1 MTMAAETKIAR
12 WKLVLGY
19 GAFSLVAFLVC
30 LFITFPYDTLRR
42 RAVDAAADAGYALR
56 IGSLRPG
63 LRGLTATQV
72 RLSKVP
78 NGMTPELRNMLN
90 SSTAMLPGADELG
103 EPLNIDSV
111 AVRPTLLPLGLA
123 FHADLLGGSLSGNA
137 GGLSDV
143 WVAMKLSNL
152 DTSAGNLKG
161 FSGMDLTGKLNGSL
175 EIAMPKTRGQADL
188 SQANGQLS
196 LDTRELLIQGGN
208 VTVPMYGQPTPMD
221 LPKIALGDL
230 DARIRIEKGLATV
243 ETLRTKSE
251 DLEVQGSGTVKLA
264 ARMDVSQPDITFKLR
279 AEPEFVKRLGLLG
292 AGLSILPQDKEDPK
306 IRVAHLGGFFNRPTF
321 GPPRQQPRQAPDTG
335 R

>member
-1 MTMAAETKIAR
+1 MTMAAETKKAR
-12 WKLVLGY
+12 WKLALGY
-19 GAFSLVAFLVC
+19 GAFSLVAFLLC
-30 LFITFPYDTLRR
+30 LSLTFPYDTLRR

-78 NGMTPELRNMLN
+78 NGMTPELQSMLN
-90 SSTAMLPGADELG
+90 SGTNMLPGPDELG

-111 AVRPTLLPLGLA
+111 SVRPTLLPLGVA
-123 FHADLLGGSLSGNA
+123 FHASLLGGSISGTA

-143 WVAMKLSNL
+143 QVAVKLSNL

-175 EIAMPKTRGQADL
+175 DLTLPKTRGQPDL
-188 SQANGQLS
+188 SKADGQLS

-230 DARIRIEKGLATV
+230 DARIRIEKGLGTV
-243 ETLRTKSE
+243 ESLRTKSE

-264 ARMDVSQPDITFKLR
+264 ARLDVSQPDLTFKLR

-292 AGLSILPQDKEDPK
+292 AGLTILPPDKEDPK
-306 IRVAHLGGFFNRPTF
+306 FRVAHLSGFFNRPTF
-321 GPPRQQPRQAPDTG
+321 GPARQQPR
-335 R
+335 

>member
-19 GAFSLVAFLVC
+19 GAFSLVAFILC
-30 LFITFPYDTLRR
+30 LFLTFPYDTLRQ
-42 RAVDAAADAGYALR
+42 RAVEAAADGGYALR

-72 RLSKVP
+72 HLSKVP
-78 NGMTPELRNMLN
+78 NGMTPELLTLL
-90 SSTAMLPGADELG
+90 SSGTKMLPGPEELG

-111 AVRPTLLPLGLA
+111 AVRPTLLPLGVA
-123 FHADLLGGSLSGNA
+123 FHASLLSGSISGNA

-143 WVAMKLSNL
+143 QVKVKLSDL
-152 DTSAGNLKG
+152 DTSAGNFKG

-175 EIAMPKTRGQADL
+175 DVTLPKTRGQADL

-196 LDTRELLIQGGN
+196 LDTKELIIQGGN

-243 ETLRTKSE
+243 ESLRTKSE
-251 DLEVQGSGTVKLA
+251 DLELQGSGTVKLA
-264 ARMDVSQPDITFKLR
+264 ARMDVSQPDMTFKLR

-292 AGLSILPQDKEDPK
+292 AGLSMLPPDQSDPK
-306 IRVAHLGGFFNRPTF
+306 FRVAHLGGFFNRPTF
-321 GPPRQQPRQAPDTG
+321 GPARQQPR
-335 R
+335 